1 MNTNKQHLEK
11 MHRILKDFAAQ
22 LEKLA
27 AEAVKNEEIYQAKI
41 AADQNAL
48 LREKMATLRDNTY
61 AAITAEAEAACAD
74 VITWS
79 EPKGSD
85 LTADYELL
93 KGAVN
98 LSPEDLQLL
107 AYRYRDNAT
116 MLRALAKYA
125 EGRSDVDLRVLTPAD
140 RLNAWRN
147 IESGAYSLLDSIYEQ
162 PAGGPMIDLA
172 VEVWGD
178 PEQQAGMQQYALMFE

>member
-22 LEKLA
+22 LEKFA
-27 AEAVKNEEIYQAKI
+27 AEAVKNEEIYQTKI

-48 LREKMATLRDNTY
+48 LREKMATLRDNAY
-61 AAITAEAEAACAD
+61 AAITAEAEAARAD
-74 VITWS
+74 VIEWGV
-79 EPKGSD
+79 PKGSD
-85 LTADYELL
+85 LTSDYELL

-107 AYRYRDNAT
+107 AYRYKDNAT
-116 MLRALAKYA
+116 MQRALVKYA
-125 EGRSDVDLRVLTPAD
+125 EGRADVDLRILTPAD

-172 VEVWGD
+172 VC
-178 PEQQAGMQQYALMFE
+178 